1 MHWIPPSLIIDV
13 RTRKLLSALRTGLCA
28 ILAAP
33 LLLPPA
39 EAANTYAS
47 ACSSC
52 HGPLASS
59 ERRGRSA
66 SQIRSA
72 INADRGGMGALR
84 GLTNAEL
91 NDIAREL
98 GGEDNLPEPS
108 ASPKPAPAPS
118 PSSSPLPS
126 PPPGACNGAGDK
138 PLVNALPDQDASV
151 GQTLSI
157 TVSAVD
163 CNDVPIIIKASKL
176 KGSSMPAT
184 SQDFDDSGL
193 WTGIFTYTPTQ
204 SQANKSFTV
213 KFTAVETED
222 ERKASTPR
230 PVRIRVFPAG
240 SSYDDGAVTAVK
252 IQSARWSNGNLRVK
266 GKVLFSKALN
276 AAERGALA
284 SGTNL
289 SLTDASG
296 AVTYAS
302 AAVKPNGEWSVQA
315 PATAES
321 GVPCEISAQFNGKSA
336 TPRTVKKA
344 PDCSR

>member
-1 MHWIPPSLIIDV
+1 MHWNPPSLIIDV
-13 RTRKLLSALRTGLCA
+13 RPPKFQSALRAGLCA
-28 ILAAP
+28 ILAAT
-33 LLLPPA
+33 LLPRAA

-66 SQIRSA
+66 SQIRAA

-108 ASPKPAPAPS
+108 ASPTPAPAPS

-126 PPPGACNGAGDK
+126 PPPGACNGAKDK
-138 PLVNALPDQDASV
+138 PRVNALPDQDVSV
-151 GQTLSI
+151 GETLSI
-157 TVSAVD
+157 TVSALD
-163 CNDVPIIIKASKL
+163 CNDVPIVIKASKL
-176 KGSSMPAT
+176 KGSSMPAA

-193 WTGIFTYTPTQ
+193 WTGIFTFTPTQ

-222 ERKASTPR
+222 ERRASTPR

-240 SSYDDGAVTAVK
+240 SSYDDGAVAAVK

-266 GKVLFSKALN
+266 GKVLFSKTLN
-276 AAERGALA
+276 AAERNSLVAGA
-284 SGTNL
+284 SL

-302 AAVKPNGEWSVQA
+302 VPVKPNGQWSSQT
-315 PATAES
+315 PAAAES
-321 GVPCEISAQFNGKSA
+321 GVPCEISAQFYGKSA